1 MSDSKIVEI
10 STVAVPVSDQGR
22 ALTFYTG
29 TLGFEKRM
37 EAEFGGGMKWIEV
50 GPKGSATTIALPPL
64 GEVKPGQDTGIRL
77 VTENAKADH
86 EALRAQGVDVGDLL
100 DFPGAPPMFSFKDP
114 DGNTLYVVERM

>member
-1 MSDSKIVEI
+1 MTKLVDIT
-10 STVAVPVSDQGR
+10 TVAVPVADLNR
-22 ALTFYTG
+22 ALTFYTQ

-64 GEVKPGQDTGIRL
+64 GEVKPGVDTGIRL
-77 VTENAKADH
+77 VTDDAAGDH
-86 EALRAQGVDVGDLL
+86 EELRAHGVDVGDML

>member
-1 MSDSKIVEI
+1 MTQIVDVA
-10 STVAVPVSDQGR
+10 TVAVPVADQGR
-22 ALTFYTG
+22 ALTFYTE

-50 GPKGSATTIALPPL
+50 GPKGSAMTIALPPL

-86 EALRAQGVDVGDLL
+86 EALRALGVDVGDLL

-114 DGNTLYVVERM
+114 DRNTLYIVERMTG

>member
-1 MSDSKIVEI
+1 MMKLVDIT
-10 STVAVPVSDQGR
+10 TVAVPVADQQR
-22 ALTFYTG
+22 ALTFYTE

-50 GPKGSATTIALPPL
+50 GPKGSVTTIALPPL

-77 VTENAKADH
+77 VTENAKEDH

-114 DGNTLYVVERM
+114 DGNTLYVVERI

>member
-1 MSDSKIVEI
+1 MSKIVDI
-10 STVAVPVSDQGR
+10 TTVAVPVADQSR
-22 ALTFYTG
+22 AVRFYTE

-77 VTENAKADH
+77 VTQNAKEDH
-86 EALRAQGVDVGDLL
+86 EALRAQGVDVGDVLS
-100 DFPGAPPMFSFKDP
+100 FPGAPPMFSFKDP